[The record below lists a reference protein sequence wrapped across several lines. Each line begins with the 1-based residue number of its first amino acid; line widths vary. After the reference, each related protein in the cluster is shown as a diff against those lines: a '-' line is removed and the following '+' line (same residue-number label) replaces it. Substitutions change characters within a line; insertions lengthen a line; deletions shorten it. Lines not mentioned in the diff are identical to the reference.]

1 MGDEDPIVK
10 AHEKETSKMSETW
23 GNIEIHVFSSFT
35 LYFFP
40 LCRAHLVFFI
50 TPWVFAKHKV
60 RTLTFGDF
68 LNNFIHSF

>member
-10 AHEKETSKMSETW
+10 EHEKETNKMGETW
-23 GNIEIHVFSSFT
+23 GNIEIDAYSSFT

-40 LCRAHLVFFI
+40 LFQAYLVFF
-50 TPWVFAKHKV
+50 TMPWVFAKHKV

-68 LNNFIHSF
+68 MNNFIHSF